1 MIVAI
6 TGASGFIGQHLVRQ
20 FGAAGWE
27 VRALV
32 RRDIELGK
40 SPELFAGA
48 DVVVHAAG
56 ATRAPSVDL
65 LETSNVALTS
75 RMLQAA
81 ADARVGRFVFV
92 SSLAAVGPAMSHDKP
107 IDETTVPA
115 PLEAYG
121 RSKLDA
127 ERLVQASKDLPTVIV
142 RPAAVY
148 GPGDRDFLELFRLAR
163 HGVAIHAANREHW
176 LSIIHG
182 DDVARA
188 IVRAAVATEAPGRAY
203 CLGNPE
209 PVQWAE
215 LFRLVA
221 RCANR
226 ELRIDI
232 DIPSFVIDAGAAV
245 GDVVARVTGRAGLLT
260 TPKVALSKARFWTC
274 SSRLAAR
281 ELGFVASTPLEQGL
295 CDTYRWYREHGWL

>member
-1 MIVAI
+1 
-6 TGASGFIGQHLVRQ
+6 
-20 FGAAGWE
+20 
-27 VRALV
+27 
-32 RRDIELGK
+32 
-40 SPELFAGA
+40 
-48 DVVVHAAG
+48 
-56 ATRAPSVDL
+56 
-65 LETSNVALTS
+65 
-75 RMLQAA
+75 
-81 ADARVGRFVFV
+81 
-92 SSLAAVGPAMSHDKP
+92 
-107 IDETTVPA
+107 
-115 PLEAYG
+115 
-121 RSKLDA
+121 
-127 ERLVQASKDLPTVIV
+127 LPTVIV

-176 LSIIHG
+176 LSIIHVT
-182 DDVARA
+182 DVARA

-215 LFRLVA
+215 LFRLAA

-274 SSRLAAR
+274 SSTARGARARVRGEHTVGAGTMRYVSVVPRTRLA
-281 ELGFVASTPLEQGL
+281 LTT
-295 CDTYRWYREHGWL
+295 D